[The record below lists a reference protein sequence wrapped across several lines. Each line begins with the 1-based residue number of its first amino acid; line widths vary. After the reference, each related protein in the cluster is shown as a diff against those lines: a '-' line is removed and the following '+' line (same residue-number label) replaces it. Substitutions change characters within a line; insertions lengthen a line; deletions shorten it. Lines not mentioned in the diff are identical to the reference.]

1 MPPLEMNGVL
11 SEPIRA
17 PQYWRELREMS
28 STLGFLGD
36 QVVRLNRE
44 LEEVKKQRDEAVTQL
59 EKIKLNTK
67 KDCCDSQCCQAQS
80 VLKPTI

>member
-28 STLGFLGD
+28 STLGVLGD
-36 QVVRLNRE
+36 QVVRLTRE
-44 LEEVKKQRDEAVTQL
+44 LEEVKKQRDKAVTQL
-59 EKIKLNTK
+59 EKIQNELDEIK
-67 KDCCDSQCCQAQS
+67 KER
-80 VLKPTI
+80 